1 MFLRPEKARRHARHD
16 WYTRAED
23 VLIIRFGVKARST
36 AFLVC
41 GCPLFGLSVW
51 QAPAQQDPNAA
62 LIQRIDASVHAREN
76 NLLGYTVTEHYA
88 IFRNHDEQH
97 PAADMVVKTTYQKDV
112 GKNYIIVSETGPV
125 VLRRV
130 LETVLDNERKMTR
143 PANRV
148 TAVISP
154 ANYEMTVKGAE
165 KVGEQTCVAVSLKP
179 RRTSEY
185 LIVGTVWVDAQNG
198 GIVQLQG
205 VTSKS
210 PSIFAG
216 ASQVFRQYTT
226 IDGFPM
232 ATHARAVSNS
242 WLAGQTIIQ
251 IDYTGYELQVR

>member
-1 MFLRPEKARRHARHD
+1 M
-16 WYTRAED
+16 
-23 VLIIRFGVKARST
+23 IISFTVKARST
-36 AFLVC
+36 AFLVY
-41 GCPLFGLSVW
+41 GCSLFGLSAW
-51 QAPAQQDPNAA
+51 QASGQQDLNAA
-62 LIQRIDASVHAREN
+62 LIQHIDASVHAREN

-112 GKNYIIVSETGPV
+112 GKNYIVVSETGS
-125 VLRRV
+125 VLLRKV
-130 LETVLDNERKMTR
+130 LETVLDNERRMTR
-143 PANRV
+143 PGNRI

-154 ANYEMTVKGAE
+154 ANYVMTVKGTE
-165 KVGEQTCVAVSLKP
+165 KVGERNCVLVAIRP
-179 RRTSEY
+179 RRASEY
-185 LIVGTVWVDAQNG
+185 LINGTVWVDAVDG

-210 PSIFAG
+210 PSVFAG
-216 ASQVFRQYTT
+216 ASQVFRQYTM

-242 WLAGQTIIQ
+242 WLAGQTIIR